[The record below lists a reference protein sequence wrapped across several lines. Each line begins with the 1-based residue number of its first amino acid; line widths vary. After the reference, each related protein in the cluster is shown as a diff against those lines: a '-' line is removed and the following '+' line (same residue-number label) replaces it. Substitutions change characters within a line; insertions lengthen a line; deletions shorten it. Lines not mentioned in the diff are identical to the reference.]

1 MKYMVEVN
9 AKYLVA
15 VEAETPLSAEHKML
29 DYNGVW
35 GALAFDHKMLKTD
48 TFAGAVMS
56 CFTASE
62 EEIKAMACGL
72 AEAKANAMRTQL
84 RLKELD
90 QEIAEYE
97 RHLKEAR
104 EAQAEL
110 QREYQIRMEEYH
122 DREET
127 FGKQRT

>member
-48 TFAGAVMS
+48 TFAGAVMGCS
-56 CFTASE
+56 TASE
-62 EEIKAMACGL
+62 NEIQAMARDL
-72 AEAKANAMRTQL
+72 MEAMANAIRAQAMVKEMDDRIARYEQL
-84 RLKELD
+84 
-90 QEIAEYE
+90 
-97 RHLKEAR
+97 LKEAKEER
-104 EAQAEL
+104 EER
-110 QREYQIRMEEYH
+110 QREYQIRTEEYR
-122 DREET
+122 DREEI
-127 FGKQRT
+127 FGKQRN